1 MNLPPAGRLLV
12 GAAAF
17 TLIMAGCGGS
27 DDAGSNPGSDSV
39 GSTASGDTSTSG
51 CEAKQPDP
59 GESTVT
65 ITSGGRERSYLRY
78 IPNGGDGDAR
88 TTGDASP
95 LVLDFPAY
103 SPAEMET
110 EFSGFTKPDS
120 DGKILADEVGAVVVT
135 PEPVNGAGA
144 LLTWNYVGTEGWT
157 DDTQFVADVL
167 DDVEAVACIDTD
179 RVLATGFA
187 VGGVFAS
194 IVTCELPERIA
205 VLATVSGLY
214 DPEGCPADAAKP
226 VVSFHGTG
234 DRFIP
239 FDGSIGSGPAN
250 LGLSAETTAGLTFM
264 LDRPGALDSSTSWA
278 ERAGCEAQPTDE
290 PGGPDAGS
298 KVTRRVWP
306 GCDGGLDVELYEIDG
321 AEHSWPGSVGMSA
334 YEGLLG
340 PVPTEIDATGV
351 IWDFFEVHT

>member
-1 MNLPPAGRLLV
+1 M
-12 GAAAF
+12 
-17 TLIMAGCGGS
+17 
-27 DDAGSNPGSDSV
+27 
-39 GSTASGDTSTSG
+39 
-51 CEAKQPDP
+51 
-59 GESTVT
+59 T

-78 IPNGGDGDAR
+78 IPDGAAESDA
-88 TTGDASP
+88 TP
-95 LVLDFPAY
+95 LVLDFPAC

-110 EFSGFTKPDS
+110 EFSGFTKPDAE
-120 DGKILADEVGAVVVT
+120 GKVPADEFGAVVVT

-157 DDTQFVADVL
+157 DDVAFVDDVL
-167 DDVEAVACIDTD
+167 DDVEATTCIDPD

-194 IVTCELPERIA
+194 IVTCELPDRIA

-214 DPEGCPADAAKP
+214 DPEGCAPDVAKP

-239 FDGSIGSGPAN
+239 FDGGIGSGPAN

-264 LDRPGALDSSTSWA
+264 LERPGALDASDAWA
-278 ERAGCEAQPTDE
+278 KRAGCETKPVKEPTADGIG
-290 PGGPDAGS
+290 PG
-298 KVTRRVWP
+298 VTLQVWP
-306 GCDGGLDVELYEIDG
+306 GCKDGLDVELYVIDG
-321 AEHSWPGSVGMSA
+321 GEHSWPGSVGMGA

-340 PVPTEIDATGV
+340 PVSTQIDATKV
-351 IWDFFEVHT
+351 IWDFFEART